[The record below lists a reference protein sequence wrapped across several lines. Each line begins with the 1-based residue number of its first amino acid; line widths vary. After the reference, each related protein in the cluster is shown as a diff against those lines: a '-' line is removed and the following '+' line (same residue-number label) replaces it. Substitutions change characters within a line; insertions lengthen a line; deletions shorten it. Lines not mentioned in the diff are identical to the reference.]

1 MYITRENASRTKMA
15 RRFPSGGPL
24 NGVAPGNSEWAGG
37 SITPAG
43 PPTTVG
49 GSFGGVG
56 AAGGP
61 PPSFGTPAT
70 AFARNDRGS
79 NIRIPYTRVVA
90 MHSKDRLPVFPS
102 NEQTSPTTIADQEMY
117 EYDGLDS
124 GELAWIMSKQFAV
137 KPAALSNVASFP
149 PISTAIDISGFAS
162 KLPRMDG
169 PEASFV
175 YSNSAAID
183 NLAKDGSIVLPSS
196 GMGGTAYNR
205 MERMAYT
212 SWVES
217 HIKLRAGR
225 QVINL
230 LAAQVSAQDKESSD
244 ASNTSLFNTELD
256 SELQYY
262 DNLKIIT
269 GGNMFAM
276 PDIAYALQTGKDQV
290 KVPMMQGLNVME
302 KGPFLRSYGV
312 EHSPIEIGV
321 TMTNVNSGNRKSALA
336 IDVDRHV
343 GSSLAQGALAC
354 ELKKAGL
361 MNWTPDGI
369 CLSKFATGPDEFA
382 DKTFD
387 ARSGQLFNIA
397 IQGATVTKSW
407 SNMSSEMAVLPMDK
421 LFVLMVAELSYEVG
435 AADAN
440 IKTVNTAAE
449 LTKAIATYGLGS
461 TESKAASTNYVK
473 ACNDVSLAAS
483 TTQTDLQEKYQ
494 AFFKAVK
501 QRESLGPNALAAD
514 IKAQDEAVAEAQ
526 SALTGLVDGTK
537 RANVGSDDF
546 KKTAAGLRNGTQSVT
561 KASLM
566 NFRLIRATS
575 SYLSNRS
582 WFDPKETPVKGA
594 IGPNVY
600 KSRCGLK
607 IGFDKTKGSAE
618 YIVGGWCIGSVV
630 DSAASRAFSHNTI
643 RTAPNTFAVSV
654 NVNVEWWSA
663 DKLYAHY
670 QDVERDAVGAEAQG
684 TTFAR
689 TADPTRNPNTL
700 MAEREDMSY
709 DDAVQ
714 ALQKG
719 KGDQEGMYKRPNPA
733 GLDTD
738 PKGLNMQDRDGEN
751 AVADPRV
758 WKEALKVPKSAGNVP
773 TTEPVASN
781 ASQNAV
787 NRASVSGN
795 KRR

>member
-1 MYITRENASRTKMA
+1 MA

-137 KPAALSNVASFP
+137 KPAASSNVASFP
-149 PISTAIDISGFAS
+149 SISTAIDISGFAS

-244 ASNTSLFNTELD
+244 ASNTSIFNTELD
-256 SELQYY
+256 SELHYY

-276 PDIAYALQTGKDQV
+276 PDIAYALQTGKDPV
-290 KVPMMQGLNVME
+290 NVPMMQGLNVME

-312 EHSPIEIGV
+312 EHAPIEIGI
-321 TMTNVNSGNRKSALA
+321 TMKNVNSGNRRSALA

-421 LFVLMVAELSYEVG
+421 LFILMVAELSYEVG
-435 AADAN
+435 NVDD
-440 IKTVNTAAE
+440 TVTAAAE
-449 LTKAIATYGLGS
+449 LTNAMATKGLDS
-461 TESKAASTNYVK
+461 TDSKAASATYLE
-473 ACNDVSLAAS
+473 ACNKVSLAAS
-483 TTQTDLQEKYQ
+483 KQQTDLQAKYQ
-494 AFFKAVK
+494 TFFTAVK
-501 QRESLGPNALAAD
+501 QRESLAPNALAEEIREKDA
-514 IKAQDEAVAEAQ
+514 AVAEAQ

-537 RANVGSDDF
+537 RQNVGSDKF
-546 KKTAAGLRNGTQSVT
+546 KKIAEGLRNGTKSVT

-607 IGFDKTKGSAE
+607 IGFDGTEKGSAE

-689 TADPTRNPNTL
+689 TADPYRNPNTL
-700 MAEREDMSY
+700 MAEKDISY

-719 KGDQEGMYKRPNPA
+719 KGDMEGMYKRPNPA

-738 PKGLNMQDRDGEN
+738 PKGPNMQDRDGEN

-758 WKEALKVPKSAGNVP
+758 WTKALKVPKPAGNVP

>member
-1 MYITRENASRTKMA
+1 MA

-137 KPAALSNVASFP
+137 KPAASSTVASFP
-149 PISTAIDISGFAS
+149 AISTAIDISGFAS
-162 KLPRMDG
+162 KLPRMAG
-169 PEASFV
+169 AEASFV
-175 YSNSAAID
+175 YSNSKAVD

-230 LAAQVSAQDKESSD
+230 LAAQVSAQDKASSV

-262 DNLKIIT
+262 DNLNIVT

-276 PDIAYALQTGKDQV
+276 PDIAYALQTEKGKDMEQV

-312 EHSPIEIGV
+312 EHTPIEIGV
-321 TMTNVNSGNRKSALA
+321 PMKNVNIGNRRSALA
-336 IDVDRHV
+336 IEVDRHV

-435 AADAN
+435 KADE
-440 IKTVNTAAE
+440 TVTTAAQ
-449 LTKAIATYGLGS
+449 LTKAIATNGLD
-461 TESKAASTNYVK
+461 SKNADTASTNYVE
-473 ACNDVSLAAS
+473 ACNKVSLAAS
-483 TTQTDLQEKYQ
+483 TERTDLQTKYQ
-494 AFFKAVK
+494 AFFTAVK
-501 QRESLGPNALAAD
+501 AREALEPSASATEITAKD
-514 IKAQDEAVAEAQ
+514 AAVATAQ
-526 SALTGLVDGTK
+526 SDLTGLVDATNRGY
-537 RANVGSDDF
+537 VGADAF
-546 KKTAAGLRNGTQSVT
+546 KETAAGLRNGTKSVT

-582 WFDPKETPVKGA
+582 WLDPKETPLKGA
-594 IGPNVY
+594 IGSNVY

-607 IGFDKTKGSAE
+607 IGFDGTAKGCAE

-630 DSAASRAFSHNTI
+630 DSAASRAFSHNTV

-670 QDVERDAVGAEAQG
+670 QDVERDAFGAEAQG

-689 TADPTRNPNTL
+689 TADPYRNPN
-700 MAEREDMSY
+700 MVMSERVGMSY
-709 DDAVQ
+709 DDAVN
-714 ALQKG
+714 ALRKG
-719 KGDQEGMYKRPNPA
+719 TDDKEGLFKRPNPA

-738 PKGLNMQDRDGEN
+738 PKAPKMKDRDGDNE
-751 AVADPRV
+751 VPDPRIWTAAV
-758 WKEALKVPKSAGNVP
+758 KTPKAAGTKP
-773 TTEPVASN
+773 TPAPVESN

>member
-1 MYITRENASRTKMA
+1 MA

-124 GELAWIMSKQFAV
+124 GELAWIMSKQFAI
-137 KPAALSNVASFP
+137 KPVNSYTTGTFP
-149 PISTAIDISGFAS
+149 PISTAIDVSGFAS

-169 PEASFV
+169 PDAKFLYAS
-175 YSNSAAID
+175 SATVK
-183 NLAKDGSIVLPSS
+183 NLASDGSIVLPSS

-217 HIKLRAGR
+217 HIKLRTGR

-230 LAAQVSAQDKESSD
+230 LAAQVSATGTKPKD
-244 ASNTSLFNTELD
+244 SNTSLFNTELD

-262 DNLKIIT
+262 DNLKIVT

-276 PDIAYALQTGKDQV
+276 PDIAYALQTKGKEEQV

-312 EHSPIEIGV
+312 EHTPIEIGV
-321 TMTNVNSGNRKSALA
+321 TMKNGNSGNRRSALA

-435 AADAN
+435 ETDN
-440 IKTVNTAAE
+440 TVKTAAQ
-449 LTKAIATYGLGS
+449 LTKAIATNGLNS
-461 TESKAASTNYVK
+461 TEARAASANYVE
-473 ACNDVSLAAS
+473 ACNAVSLAAS
-483 TTQTDLQEKYQ
+483 GQDTDLQTKYQ
-494 AFFKAVK
+494 AFFNAVK
-501 QRESLGPNALAAD
+501 EREILEPNADATKIEEKD
-514 IKAQDEAVAEAQ
+514 TKVAKAQ
-526 SALTGLVDGTK
+526 SALTGLVDATNRK
-537 RANVGSDDF
+537 NVGKATF
-546 KKTAAGLRNGTQSVT
+546 KDTAEELRNGTKSVT

-582 WFDPKETPVKGA
+582 WLDPNETPVKGA
-594 IGPNVY
+594 IGPNMY

-607 IGFDKTKGSAE
+607 IGFDGTSGNAE

-689 TADPTRNPNTL
+689 TADPYRNPNML
-700 MAEREDMSY
+700 MAERNDLSY
-709 DDAVQ
+709 DAAVN

-719 KGDQEGMYKRPNPA
+719 TGDKEGMYKRPNPA

-738 PKGLNMQDRDGEN
+738 PKGPNMTDRDGEN
-751 AVADPRV
+751 SVSDPRV
-758 WKEALKVPKSAGNVP
+758 WEAAMKDKPVAAGDEPAAV
-773 TTEPVASN
+773 PVASN